1 MFLWWLVPG
10 FLFLHLLF
18 VERGRHE
25 TVWAVLRKFGY
36 DENLQL
42 EYPTPQY
49 VFSKPNKCEVLLQ
62 AQCFARGRKLPKY
75 KDSSTL
81 PATLGG
87 YPIIIL

>member
-49 VFSKPNKCEVLLQ
+49 VLKFRSRTSVKCYFITSAIFVF
-62 AQCFARGRKLPKY
+62 CKSY
-75 KDSSTL
+75 DSYDF
-81 PATLGG
+81 G
-87 YPIIIL
+87 